1 METKLYSNTIE
12 WRIIANK
19 LNKKPI
25 TYNEEQQLKRWLDAS
40 PDHAEYFNRAA
51 KAWKEKPLNAQKS
64 ILLILYPNLTVLRN
78 ITLLDHTKDISA
90 LQHIR

>member
-25 TYNEEQQLKRWLDAS
+25 TYNEEQLLKRWLDAS
-40 PDHAEYFNRAA
+40 ADHAEYFNQIGRAH
-51 KAWKEKPLNAQKS
+51 
-64 ILLILYPNLTVLRN
+64 V
-78 ITLLDHTKDISA
+78 
-90 LQHIR
+90 